1 MIVEIWFLN
10 TTKINNNMPATIN
23 TFFTL
28 ASQRQFARDF
38 FMRVKQIELP
48 GLSLNGETDLV
59 FAKTASIPGRTIEN
73 KQVKYSGQNFN
84 LNGSATYPGS
94 DGYSINFYHTQDL
107 DLRKKL
113 EVASRT
119 AFDNETTTGQMCMP
133 GPESYM
139 ILDLLAVPCGQ
150 NNSGGQGF
158 EVIEQ
163 IKFIGMAIK
172 DIGQIE
178 YQIADGTGEILSIPV
193 TFSYHFYNNFAK

>member
-1 MIVEIWFLN
+1 
-10 TTKINNNMPATIN
+10 MPADIN
-23 TFFTL
+23 TFFNL

-59 FAKTASIPGRTIEN
+59 FAKTASIPGRDIEN
-73 KQVKYSGQNFN
+73 KQVNYSGQTFN
-84 LNGSATYPGS
+84 LNGKSSYPGS
-94 DGYSINFYHTQDL
+94 ESYAIEFYHTQDL
-107 DLRKKL
+107 SLRKKF
-113 EVASRT
+113 EIASRT
-119 AFDNETTTGQMCMP
+119 SFDNETTTGQMCMP

-163 IKFIGMAIK
+163 IKFVGMAIK
-172 DIGQIE
+172 TIGEIG
-178 YQIADGTGEILSIPV
+178 YQIADGTGEILSIPT
-193 TFSYHFYNNFAK
+193 TFSYHWYENFAK